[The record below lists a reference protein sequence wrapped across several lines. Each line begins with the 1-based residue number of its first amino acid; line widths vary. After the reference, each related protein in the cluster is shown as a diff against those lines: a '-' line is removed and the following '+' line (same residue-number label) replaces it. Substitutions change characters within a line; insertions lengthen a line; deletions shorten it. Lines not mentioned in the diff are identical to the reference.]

1 MEPVER
7 ESQLPVGKVRYGR
20 SADQPSA
27 FVVATLKNHTNG
39 TNETTAAEARW

>member
-7 ESQLPVGKVRYGR
+7 ERASQVWKR